1 MRNTSLLALQSA
13 EQKASELFDAI
24 VDRGLI
30 KSGITE
36 SELNTAIYNLAYEL
50 QGIRK
55 FWHKRIVRAGAN
67 TLLPYAENPPDHTLL
82 DNDILFLD
90 FGPVYDEWEADFGKT
105 YVLGNDLQLHKLA
118 TDAERLWDIGAAYI
132 HQEFNTLTAADTYAY
147 IKTLVEQSGWR
158 YGNEH
163 CGHLIGN
170 FPHERLSG
178 EEKRNYLHPENTSF
192 LREPDLAGRERFWIL
207 EMHIIDDVLGRGA
220 FVEKMITI

>member
-1 MRNTSLLALQSA
+1 MRTTSLTALQEA
-13 EQKASELFDAI
+13 EQKAAALFDAI

-36 SELNTAIYNLAYEL
+36 SELNTSIYNLAEEL

-67 TLLPYAENPPDHTLL
+67 TLLPYAENPPDHILL
-82 DNDILFLD
+82 ESDILFLD
-90 FGPVYDEWEADFGKT
+90 FGPVYEDWEADYGKT
-105 YVLGNDLQLHKLA
+105 YVLGHDVQLHKLA
-118 TDAERLWDIGAAYI
+118 TEVELLWSEGAEYIRQNFNSLSGAA
-132 HQEFNTLTAADTYAY
+132 TYAY
-147 IKTLVEQSGWR
+147 IKNLVEQGGWL

-178 EEKRNYLHPENTSF
+178 EEKRNYLHLENTS
-192 LREPDLAGRERFWIL
+192 LLSEPDASGRERFWIL
-207 EMHIIDDVLGRGA
+207 EMHIIDKVLGRGA
-220 FVEKMITI
+220 FVEKMIMI